1 MVFLQSMDQD
11 SKKEKQPKVHEIKHL
26 SSDSPLW
33 TDGVVKSQENP
44 IRPYFTSL
52 TEKQND
58 EATLFSAS
66 KRSVRVPHFKSLFS
80 WAFARFIRA
89 LAFLANALLA

>member
-44 IRPYFTSL
+44 IRSYFTSL

-66 KRSVRVPHFKSLFS
+66 TESF
-80 WAFARFIRA
+80 FISFFFQIRI
-89 LAFLANALLA
+89 

>member
-44 IRPYFTSL
+44 IRSYFTSL

-66 KRSVRVPHFKSLFS
+66 MESFLISFFKR
-80 WAFARFIRA
+80 I
-89 LAFLANALLA
+89 